1 MATLTELISK
11 GIHDYGF
18 RQVLLWSPDDL
29 TALYELSDSEVE
41 LLKGIVHTELL
52 KLPNPVEPNQREKYI
67 RFLTD
72 LINQ

>member
-1 MATLTELISK
+1 MATLKALIAK

-18 RQVLLWSPDDL
+18 RQILLWSPDDL
-29 TALYELSDSEVE
+29 RSLYELSDSEVE
-41 LLKGIVHTELL
+41 LLTGVVHTELL

-67 RFLTD
+67 QFFTD